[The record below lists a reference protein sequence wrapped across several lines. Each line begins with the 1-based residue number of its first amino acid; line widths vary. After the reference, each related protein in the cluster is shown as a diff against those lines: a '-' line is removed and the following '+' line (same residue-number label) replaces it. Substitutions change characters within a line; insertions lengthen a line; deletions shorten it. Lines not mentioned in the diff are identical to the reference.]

1 MQEGRRECQLHIA
14 YTSNKIR
21 NIYAN
26 DKIQYVIHI
35 ANTNY
40 MIQYNDYNMIQIS
53 YANRNCQEI

>member
-40 MIQYNDYNMIQIS
+40 TIEYNMTQIL
-53 YANRNCQEI
+53 YANKKCQEI